1 MATFGSTEA
10 SFFNLP
16 GQGTAFVA
24 ASLAFVT
31 DIIASILVSMVTKP
45 KPDEELV
52 GFVKSVTPKENLT
65 DAAEA
70 TLPWYRRTVPLGILC
85 LSMVLVLN
93 IVFA

>member
-1 MATFGSTEA
+1 
-10 SFFNLP
+10 
-16 GQGTAFVA
+16 
-24 ASLAFVT
+24 
-31 DIIASILVSMVTKP
+31 MVTKP

-85 LSMVLVLN
+85 LAMVLVLN